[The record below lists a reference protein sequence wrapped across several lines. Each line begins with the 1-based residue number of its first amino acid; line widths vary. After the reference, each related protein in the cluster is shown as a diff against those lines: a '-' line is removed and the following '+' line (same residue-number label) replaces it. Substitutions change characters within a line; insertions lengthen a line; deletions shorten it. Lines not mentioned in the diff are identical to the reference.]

1 MEKIDSNGS
10 SNSPAGSARDGAL
23 GKLLPKSISDKRR
36 RRKEQKA
43 RELEGGDGK
52 LTRSSSSM
60 MLSSDDGTNSASN
73 MADDDERS
81 LDGRSFGSFE
91 SGPEPESGNGSARSS
106 LRNTSR
112 YVVLLFLFL
121 CWCGHVSCLRLH
133 FLFVSGVI
141 VLDMSS
147 HFYVPA
153 PVRPQGEMS
162 ISRLLELPKL
172 HVACERKLRLIH
184 AETNPA

>member
-121 CWCGHVSCLRLH
+121 CWCGHVSCLRYVFFSFPV
-133 FLFVSGVI
+133 FLSWI
-141 VLDMSS
+141 
-147 HFYVPA
+147 
-153 PVRPQGEMS
+153 
-162 ISRLLELPKL
+162 
-172 HVACERKLRLIH
+172 
-184 AETNPA
+184 